1 MLFLRKKV
9 VLDTYKTINKNSE
22 GLYKEKGS
30 KFISYAYHVES
41 VDEVTEIV
49 ARLKKEYFDARHHC
63 FAWRMGA
70 KGEKTRT
77 VDDGEPSS
85 TAGKPILGQMLSL
98 EVTDVL
104 IVVIR
109 YFGGILLG
117 APGLIRAYKEAA
129 YDALMNAEIV
139 EKFVEKTYNVKF
151 TYFVMN
157 DVMKI
162 IKDTN
167 PNVLEKVFDI
177 DCFMKL
183 SIRESL
189 SDGLYERLKKVEGIE
204 IEIVN

>member
-1 MLFLRKKV
+1 M
-9 VLDTYKTINKNSE
+9 DTYKTINNTSE

-30 KFISYAYHVES
+30 KFISYAYHVET
-41 VDEVTEIV
+41 VEEVSEIV
-49 ARLKKEYFDARHHC
+49 SRLKKEYFDARHHC

-70 KGEKTRT
+70 KGEKTRV

-85 TAGKPILGQMLSL
+85 TAGKPILGQILSL

-109 YFGGILLG
+109 YFGGTLLG
-117 APGLIRAYKEAA
+117 ASGLIRAYKEAA
-129 YDALMNAEIV
+129 YDALTNAEIV
-139 EKFVEKTYNVKF
+139 EKFVETTFDIKF

-189 SDGLYERLKKVEGIE
+189 ADGLLERLKKVEGIE
-204 IEIVN
+204 IEIDN

>member
-1 MLFLRKKV
+1 M
-9 VLDTYKTINKNSE
+9 DTYKTIIKTSE

-41 VDEVTEIV
+41 VEEVSEIV

-70 KGEKTRT
+70 KGEKTRA

-98 EVTDVL
+98 EVTDIL

-109 YFGGILLG
+109 YFGGTLLG
-117 APGLIRAYKEAA
+117 ASGLIRAYKEAA

-139 EKFVEKTYNVKF
+139 EKFVEVTFDIKF

-162 IKDTN
+162 LKDIN
-167 PNVLEKVFDI
+167 PNVLDKVFDI
-177 DCFMKL
+177 DCSMKL
-183 SIRESL
+183 SIRQSL
-189 SDGLYERLKKVEGIE
+189 ADGLRERLEKVEGIE
-204 IEIVN
+204 LEYF